1 MFPGSEVTSILAK
14 GLTFFAVLAVKLSV
28 LLVVALVRMLFRLLP
43 WLVPAAGRLLLRRP
57 GLVLTGLIAA
67 VMQARANGWEW
78 PDNPVVPFVGAAL
91 VGLTAA
97 SVLDQRERARPP
109 KQWHPG
115 KLQKDGWVYEKKADQ
130 FTSWEKR
137 RWERM
142 LARQAKPPSKTS
154 AAARRVAARA
164 KTTQAK
170 VDQLVAVPQRPPDP
184 QLPFPEVTEYDRH
197 ADRHGRWFQTWRP
210 TRPTTEESN

>member
-28 LLVVALVRMLFRLLP
+28 LLIVALVRVLFRLLP
-43 WLVPAAGRLLLRRP
+43 WLVPAAGRLLLHQP

-78 PDNPVVPFVGAAL
+78 PDNPIVPFVGAAL

-115 KLQKDGWVYEKKADQ
+115 KIRQDGWVYEKRADQ

-154 AAARRVAARA
+154 TAARRVAARA
-164 KTTQAK
+164 KAAQAR

-184 QLPFPEVTEYDRH
+184 QLPFPEVADYDRE
-197 ADRHGRWFQTWRP
+197 ATARGRWFQTWRP
-210 TRPTTEESN
+210 PPPSGKDNN